1 MDEKKFDELVKRVIA
16 RVQQELQQQKQ
27 HQQQNQSILPN
38 AYLILP
44 DNWNNQDLVKEIL
57 EQLNKEY
64 KITIAVSS
72 MPQTMPLEWTGC
84 SVELQKNIDFPNV
97 DFTTIIPVET
107 SSLIA
112 KVALCIEDDFVSRWV
127 AKSLRYGQSV
137 CMQLTP
143 SFFTGKELFAY
154 RQKIESY
161 IKEVKAFGICFE
173 MDTLCKMKNKKE
185 LSSASSNKKKQV
197 ITLKDIE
204 RLASSKGEAVLEKQ
218 LCLQQGDILT
228 LLAKERATELGINI
242 VWL

>member
-16 RVQQELQQQKQ
+16 RVQQELQHK
-27 HQQQNQSILPN
+27 QQNKSILPN

-44 DNWNNQDLVKEIL
+44 DNWNNQDLVKKIL
-57 EQLNKEY
+57 EQLDKEY
-64 KITIAVSS
+64 QITIAVSS
-72 MPQTMPLEWTGC
+72 MPETIPSEWIGY
-84 SVELQKNIDFPNV
+84 SVELQERIDFPNI

-107 SSLIA
+107 PSLIA

-185 LSSASSNKKKQV
+185 SSSASLNKKKQV

-204 RLASSKGEAVLEKQ
+204 KLASSKEEAVFEKE

-228 LLAKERATELGINI
+228 LLAKERAAELGINI
-242 VWL
+242 VWC

>member
-16 RVQQELQQQKQ
+16 RVQQELQHK
-27 HQQQNQSILPN
+27 QQNKSILPN

-44 DNWNNQDLVKEIL
+44 DNWNNQDLVKKIL
-57 EQLNKEY
+57 EQLDKEY
-64 KITIAVSS
+64 QITIAVSS
-72 MPQTMPLEWTGC
+72 MPETIPSEWIGY
-84 SVELQKNIDFPNV
+84 SVELQERIDFPNI

-107 SSLIA
+107 PSLIA

-185 LSSASSNKKKQV
+185 SSSALLNKKKQV

-204 RLASSKGEAVLEKQ
+204 KLASSKEEAVFEKE
-218 LCLQQGDILT
+218 LCLKQGDILT
-228 LLAKERATELGINI
+228 LLAKERAAELGINI
-242 VWL
+242 VWC